1 VHLLAWALLVALG
14 ALLIWPWKT
23 IEAILLGI
31 LVIFLFAWGS
41 WSGGAAV
48 FAALMAALC
57 GAGLILTYRG
67 ERQHKRSGGGGG
79 EPERRPYPAWL
90 VDQVRQARAPLTR
103 AP

>member
-1 VHLLAWALLVALG
+1 VHLVAWAFVAAMG

-48 FAALMAALC
+48 FAAFMAALC
-57 GAGLILTYRG
+57 GAGLVLTYRG
-67 ERQHKRSGGGGG
+67 ERQDKQPRCGVG
-79 EPERRPYPAWL
+79 ESEHRPYPAWL
-90 VDQVRQARAPLTR
+90 LDQVRQARAPLTR